1 MAVMYKENEW
11 KEILCTRMISVKVQE
26 TVKINFS
33 PTTMSLKLLTPTYY
47 TLPAGKPLFWQLM
60 GNLRTKE

>member
-11 KEILCTRMISVKVQE
+11 KEILCTTMISVKVQE

-33 PTTMSLKLLTPTYY
+33 PTAMSLKLLTPTKRCQQENHY
-47 TLPAGKPLFWQLM
+47 F
-60 GNLRTKE
+60 GN